1 MQPDTATAQPPP
13 AAIELR
19 VNDGIATLLLNRPQV
34 RNAIDDAMRAELVA
48 LLDRIARDDAIRA
61 VVVTGQGQAFCA
73 GGDIKGM
80 RERMAAPPGEVA
92 INGWRRQQRTHH
104 AIAALH
110 TLPKPTIAVVNGAAT
125 GLGCDLALACDFV
138 IAAETATL
146 AMSYIHRGLI
156 PDGGGMYF
164 LPRRV
169 GLARAKELVF
179 TGRKLTAA
187 EALAIGMIE
196 RVARPEALLPEAESW
211 AREVSA
217 GSPAAL
223 ALAKTTMNQSFELP
237 VEQVFAQGS
246 QAQAICYSTREHQES
261 VAAFL
266 AKSEQ
271 RGRGA

>member
-1 MQPDTATAQPPP
+1 MQPDTAQPPP

-19 VNDGIATLLLNRPQV
+19 VNDGVATLLLNRPQV

-48 LLDRIARDDAIRA
+48 LLDRIGRDDTIRA
-61 VVVTGQGQAFCA
+61 VVVTGQGPAFCA

-104 AIAALH
+104 AITALH
-110 TLPKPTIAVVNGAAT
+110 TLPKPTVAAVNGAAT

-138 IAAETATL
+138 MAAETATL

-196 RVARPEALLPEAESW
+196 RVARPEALLPEAEAW
-211 AREVSA
+211 ARELSA

-266 AKSEQ
+266 AKSGQ